1 MMKILIT
8 GAAGQLGGEI
18 VRMLSSGASELGEL
32 PSVYSGAQVTAVDVD
47 QADIT
52 DGAAVSRLMQTVKP
66 DVIFNCAAMTA
77 VDACQSDPET
87 AMRVNAVGPRN
98 LAMAAAGAGACLVHV
113 STDYVFSGDASVP
126 YREWDVCCPRTV
138 YGKSKLLGERYV
150 EQFCD
155 RYFIVRTAWLYG
167 LTGKNFV
174 KTMRRL
180 GAEKSSVRVVN
191 DQRGNPTNAE
201 DLAYHLLLLAA
212 GRDYGIYHCTGKGEC
227 SWYEFCAPYNG
238 AFRLRLYGRALFYRG
253 IRRGCAQARLF
264 VPGQPYAQGHGRRQN
279 ARLGRSSAQLYTQTR
294 SGRAMRLLRV
304 YK

>member
-227 SWYEFCAPYNG
+227 SWYEFARRIMELSGLDCMVEPCSTEEYAAAAPRPAY
-238 AFRLRLYGRALFYRG
+238 
-253 IRRGCAQARLF
+253 
-264 VPGQPYAQGHGRRQN
+264 
-279 ARLGRSSAQLYTQTR
+279 SSLDNL
-294 SGRAMRLLRV
+294 MLRV
-304 YK
+304 TVGDRMRDWDEALRSYIRKLDQGVL

>member
-1 MMKILIT
+1 
-8 GAAGQLGGEI
+8 
-18 VRMLSSGASELGEL
+18 
-32 PSVYSGAQVTAVDVD
+32 
-47 QADIT
+47 
-52 DGAAVSRLMQTVKP
+52 
-66 DVIFNCAAMTA
+66 MTA

-227 SWYEFCAPYNG
+227 SWYEFARRIMELSGLDCMVEPCSTEEYAAAAPRPAY
-238 AFRLRLYGRALFYRG
+238 
-253 IRRGCAQARLF
+253 
-264 VPGQPYAQGHGRRQN
+264 
-279 ARLGRSSAQLYTQTR
+279 SSLDNL
-294 SGRAMRLLRV
+294 MLRV
-304 YK
+304 TVGDRMRDWDEALRSYIRKLDQGVL

>member
-18 VRMLSSGASELGEL
+18 ARMLSSGASELGEL
-32 PSVYSGAQVTAVDVD
+32 PSVYNGAQFTAVDVD

-52 DGAAVSRLMQTVKP
+52 DGAAVSRLVRTVKP

-77 VDACQSDPET
+77 VDACQSDPEI

-98 LAMAAAGAGACLVHV
+98 LAVAAAGEGACLVHV
-113 STDYVFSGDASVP
+113 STDYVFSGDSSVP
-126 YREWDVCCPRTV
+126 YREWDACCPRTV

-180 GAEKSSVRVVN
+180 GAEKSSVKVVN

-212 GRDYGIYHCTGKGEC
+212 GRDYGIYHCTGRGEC
-227 SWYEFCAPYNG
+227 SWYEFARRIMELSGLDCIVEPCSTEEYAAAAPRPAY
-238 AFRLRLYGRALFYRG
+238 
-253 IRRGCAQARLF
+253 
-264 VPGQPYAQGHGRRQN
+264 
-279 ARLGRSSAQLYTQTR
+279 SSLDNL
-294 SGRAMRLLRV
+294 MLRV
-304 YK
+304 TVGDRMRDWDEALRSYIRKLDQGVL